1 MGQISLRRMEMSNE
15 PRPSL
20 QDLLREILPQEINS
34 DDIDPIIR
42 ERIKKIESEYLK
54 SFNFNGEKTP
64 R

>member
-1 MGQISLRRMEMSNE
+1 MSNE

-42 ERIKKIESEYLK
+42 ERIKKIKFEYLK